1 MTTPTQAQS
10 LSETQTQ
17 AQALSETQTQAQ
29 ALSDGLPDPGDLLP
43 YGYPALQ
50 VDRIVRHTPG
60 ALEATKAVTYHELD
74 AHLGGSRPGRFP
86 ASLTLESFLQACGL
100 LLMRETD
107 PDDRQLLIFGSARG
121 VRMPDAARAGE
132 LLVHTVEL
140 VDRDEETATFAG
152 VSRAGDGRTVLEV
165 ERAITLLRPADSFEG
180 YVSGS

>member
-1 MTTPTQAQS
+1 MTTQPPPDAA
-10 LSETQTQ
+10 SEP
-17 AQALSETQTQAQ
+17 
-29 ALSDGLPDPGDLLP
+29 LPDPGDLLP

-74 AHLGGSRPGRFP
+74 AHLGDARPGRFP

-100 LLMRETD
+100 LLLRESA

-121 VRMPDAARAGE
+121 VRVTDAVHAGE
-132 LLVHTVEL
+132 LLVHSVEL
-140 VDRDEETATFAG
+140 VDREEETATFRG

-165 ERAITLLRPADSFEG
+165 ERAITLLRPADAFEG
-180 YVSGS
+180 ADS